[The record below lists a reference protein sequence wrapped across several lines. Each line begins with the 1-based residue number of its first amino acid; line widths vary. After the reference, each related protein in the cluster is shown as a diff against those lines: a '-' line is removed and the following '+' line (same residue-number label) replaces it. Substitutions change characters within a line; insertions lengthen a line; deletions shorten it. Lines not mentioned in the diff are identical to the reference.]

1 MKAVDVQNAQ
11 GDVIKVFPD
20 AVEYYESIGWKVVG
34 SEEPIVEPEAEV
46 ESE

>member
-1 MKAVDVQNAQ
+1 MKAVEVQNEQ

-20 AVEYYESIGWKVVG
+20 VVEYYESIGWKVV
-34 SEEPIVEPEAEV
+34 VELEAEV